1 MTTTLVRLLLAAVIA
16 IGVVP
21 AAHAGQVARAAPDCG
36 LLGGGAAVEAERA
49 VAEACG
55 LVGTPY
61 SWGGGHEKEPGIT
74 YGICDPAHGAP
85 NDCHV
90 RGLDCS
96 GFVRYAYA
104 LAVGEDIIDGTTR
117 IQWQS
122 SRAVD
127 RFSRDE
133 GLAPLVPGD
142 LLFYGA
148 TAGKIHHVAMYLG
161 DGWIVEAPQSGQL
174 VKVSDHSRH
183 RDYFGALRLFPGGT
197 GSGPAPGADRVGY
210 VDHGELWVAEGE
222 LGSDPVLQ
230 EGGVRQ
236 FRMSGKRIAV
246 LDDQGA
252 LLVKEGD
259 LGPGWEVV
267 NPDSVTDFQLWGER
281 IGYLDHGGLWVEE
294 GGLDAD
300 PVFQEADV
308 RKFQLHGDRV
318 GVLKQDGTLLVKEGD
333 LGPGWITAETGV
345 ADFQLFGARIGVLK
359 NGELLVKDEELTAP
373 WVSQEHGVSRFQLS
387 GDRIA
392 ALVGE
397 ALLVKEGDLGPGW
410 ETVAA
415 DSVADF
421 QLDTDRIAVLERS
434 GELFAKEGDLTAP
447 WVSQEQA
454 VTAFQLDGVRIA
466 VVRNGALMVKHG
478 DLGPGWLTV
487 NPDSVTAFQIGAD
500 LNLPTRL

>member
-1 MTTTLVRLLLAAVIA
+1 MFNAVVRLLLAAVVV
-16 IGVVP
+16 IGVAP
-21 AAHAGQVARAAPDCG
+21 SAQAGRATRAAPDCG
-36 LLGGGAAVEAERA
+36 VLAGGGAVEAERA
-49 VAEACG
+49 VVEACG

-61 SWGGGHEKEPGIT
+61 SWGGGHGPEPGIT
-74 YGICDPAHGAP
+74 YGICDPDHGAP
-85 NDCHV
+85 NDCNV

-96 GFVRYAYA
+96 GFVRLAYA
-104 LAVGEDIIDGTTR
+104 LAVGEDIINGTTR

-122 SRAVD
+122 SRAVE
-127 RFSRDE
+127 RFSRED
-133 GLAPLVPGD
+133 GLGPLVPGD

-148 TAGKIHHVAMYLG
+148 TAGRIHHVSLYLG

-174 VKVSDHSRH
+174 VKVSEHSRH

-197 GSGPAPGADRVGY
+197 GSGPTPGADRVGY

-236 FRMSGKRIAV
+236 FRMSGNRIAV
-246 LDDQGA
+246 LNDQGA
-252 LLVKEGD
+252 LLAKEGD

-267 NPDSVTDFQLWGER
+267 NPDSVTDFELSGDR
-281 IGYLDHGGLWVEE
+281 IGYLDHGELWVRQ
-294 GGLDAD
+294 GGLDAE
-300 PVFQEADV
+300 PVLQEADV
-308 RKFQLHGDRV
+308 REFHLHGDRI

-333 LGPGWITAETGV
+333 LGPGWVTVETGV
-345 ADFQLFGARIGVLK
+345 TDFQLFGARIGALK
-359 NGELLVKDEELTAP
+359 NGELLVKDEELTSP
-373 WVSQEHGVSRFQLS
+373 WVSQEHGVTRFQLS

-415 DSVADF
+415 DSAVDF
-421 QLDTDRIAVLERS
+421 QLDTDRIAVLRKS
-434 GELFAKEGDLTAP
+434 GELVVKEGDLTAS
-447 WVSQEQA
+447 WVSQEMG
-454 VTAFQLDGVRIA
+454 VGAFQLDGVRIA
-466 VVRNGALMVKHG
+466 VLRDGGLLVKHG

-500 LNLPTRL
+500 LNIPTRA